1 MSTPEDGA
9 VIEAVVAAMTP
20 AAASAAAPPAA
31 PAEMP
36 HCDNCGAGVAGKF
49 CSNCGQ
55 RVEPPLHS
63 LRHFLTVA
71 FEDVT
76 HADSRLWRTLAAL
89 LFKPGFLTR
98 EFLHGRR
105 ARYLPPVRL
114 YLVISLVF
122 FVWLSTIAQPA
133 PDEAHMTPEQR
144 AEVAKA
150 RQSVEKV
157 RRAAGSSAIVIAP
170 GIDVSAPAAAP
181 ASAAPPSAAPAS
193 AAPASAAPASAA
205 PASAAPKEAFHG
217 SSLEGD
223 TEHCQKISYQGFW
236 REALVRGCEQAAK
249 DRGRSLLESFMHNL
263 PRAMFVFL
271 PLLAAVM
278 MLLYWHPRHYYVEHL
293 LFYVHNHAFFFLMI
307 LLAGVLG
314 TLLPSLATLIG
325 WLTTLYIAWY
335 VYRSMRVMY
344 GQGRVRTLSKLAV
357 LGVVYL
363 LAASVMLGITGFY
376 SLMSSG

>member
-9 VIEAVVAAMTP
+9 VIEAVVGALTRAAP
-20 AAASAAAPPAA
+20 AAAAPAAAPAA
-31 PAEMP
+31 PAAMP
-36 HCDNCGAGVAGKF
+36 LCDNCGAGVAGRY
-49 CSNCGQ
+49 CGNCGQ
-55 RVEPPLHS
+55 RLEPPLHS
-63 LRHFLTVA
+63 LWHFLGVA

-76 HADSRLWRTLAAL
+76 HADSRLWRTLGAL

-122 FVWLSTIAQPA
+122 FVWLATLAKPG
-133 PDEAHMTPEQR
+133 PDEAHRTPEQR
-144 AEVAKA
+144 AAVARA
-150 RQSVEKV
+150 RQTAENV
-157 RRAAGSSAIVIAP
+157 RRAVG
-170 GIDVSAPAAAP
+170 
-181 ASAAPPSAAPAS
+181 ASAVVIVPGASDAAPAS
-193 AAPASAAPASAA
+193 AAPAA
-205 PASAAPKEAFHG
+205 AAPKESFHG

-223 TEHCQKISYQGFW
+223 TEHCRKLSYNGPW
-236 REALVRGCEQAAK
+236 KDALVRGCMQAAR
-249 DRGRSLLESFMHNL
+249 DQGRSLLESFMHNL

-271 PLLAAVM
+271 PLLAAAM

-293 LFYVHNHAFFFLMI
+293 LFYVHNHAFVFLVI
-307 LLAGVLG
+307 LIAGVLG
-314 TLLPSLATLIG
+314 TLLPSVATLLG

-344 GQGRVRTLSKLAV
+344 GQGRVRTFGKLAV
-357 LGVVYL
+357 LGIVYL

-376 SLMSSG
+376 ALMSSGST